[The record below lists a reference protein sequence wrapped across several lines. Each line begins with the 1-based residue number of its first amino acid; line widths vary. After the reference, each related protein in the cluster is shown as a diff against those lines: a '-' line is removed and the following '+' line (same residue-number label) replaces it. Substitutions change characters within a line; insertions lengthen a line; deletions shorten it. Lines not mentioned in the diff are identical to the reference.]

1 MYLTEDE
8 FKVLLGIRDR
18 LTNSQIKEKY
28 GIQMYTNDPRI
39 TSLAKKYGVF
49 DCTGSI
55 KSNIIEKADL
65 SKIEVVSKEET
76 PYFEYINYWELANY
90 INISKREVDLL
101 MEYFKNVSK
110 EDSEKR
116 YRLYETEDGLG
127 SSLYIRDLKTNNI
140 SRLRTF
146 VDGEEFLD

>member
-18 LTNSQIKEKY
+18 LTSSQMKEKY

-49 DCTGSI
+49 DCPGSI
-55 KSNIIEKADL
+55 KSNIIEKADF
-65 SKIEVVSKEET
+65 SKIEVVSREEM
-76 PYFEYINYWELANY
+76 PYFEYINYWELAEY
-90 INISKREVDLL
+90 IDISKREVDLL
-101 MEYFKNVSK
+101 VEYFKNVSK
-110 EDSEKR
+110 EDSEKS
-116 YRLYETEDGLG
+116 YRLYKTEGGLG
-127 SSLYIRDLKTNNI
+127 SSLYIRDLKTNKI

-146 VDGEEFLD
+146 VDGEEYFD